1 MKLALDHHYPSSIA
15 PALRDHGHDAVAAIE
30 RGWQAEEDEDLLEF
44 CASEGRSLLTNNVA
58 DFAIIARR
66 WRSEGRSHLGLI
78 FTSFSTL
85 PRTHHASGRYIDAL
99 NGLLLANPG
108 DHDLVDQI
116 RWL

>member
-1 MKLALDHHYPSSIA
+1 MRLALDHHYPSSIA
-15 PALRDHGHDAVAAIE
+15 PTLRDRGHDAVTAL
-30 RGWQAEEDEDLLEF
+30 EDEALLEF
-44 CASEGRSLLTNNVA
+44 CAGEGRALLTNNVA

-66 WRSEGRSHLGLI
+66 WQSDGRSHFGLI
-78 FTSFSTL
+78 FTSDSTL